1 MSVLKTWVLR
11 AGQPSMQPSL
21 QKAAPVGLI
30 LLAVTSNVASIHGR
44 KNRLLVMVHKPTV

>member
-30 LLAVTSNVASIHGR
+30 LLAVTSNVASTHGR
-44 KNRLLVMVHKPTV
+44 KNRLLVMVHEPTV